1 MEKQLFN
8 VWSNHTNNLGFDS
21 IEQIYSKIKDGSYKK
36 VIEIIRKSNNNELKK
51 QLDGITFSANCGD
64 NSRRTENIEEYT
76 SFIILDF
83 DKLINVKKTKDK
95 IIQSEYTVMCFIS
108 PSGNGLK
115 VLVKT
120 NNYNSENHKSAYNQV
135 QQYYKE
141 FTNEKLDD
149 NTKDAVRLCYFSYDS
164 NAYLNL
170 KAKEFTIENN
180 KKDNVYSKS
189 FDKIIK
195 TVSFTN
201 KKAQFKRGNRNKYM
215 FLLATNCCKMG
226 YNKDEV
232 IEYCCFKY
240 IEVDFEIDE
249 IKRTI
254 NSAYQKNK
262 DFFGVND
269 KYGRNKILNKKDD
282 SNYLISINKNSIN
295 LKMDIDLSE
304 NGKDEA
310 FDFLLNFIEN
320 YLDNKK
326 IV

>member
-8 VWSNHTNNLGFDS
+8 VWNNHTNNLGFDS

-36 VIEIIRKSNNNELKK
+36 VIEGIRKSNNNELKN
-51 QLDGITFSANCGD
+51 QLDAITFSANCGD

-83 DKLINVKKTKDK
+83 DKLTNVEETKDK
-95 IIQSEYTVMCFIS
+95 IIQSENTVMCFIS

-120 NNYNSENHKSAYNQV
+120 NNYNLEYHKLAYTQV
-135 QQYYKE
+135 QKYYEELTTLK
-141 FTNEKLDD
+141 TDD
-149 NTKDAVRLCYFSYDS
+149 NNKDAVRLCYFSYDP

-170 KAKEFTIENN
+170 KAKEFIIQKTN
-180 KKDNVYSKS
+180 KDEIYSKS
-189 FDKIIK
+189 YEDKIIK
-195 TVSFTN
+195 TISFTN
-201 KKAQFKRGNRNKYM
+201 KRAQFKRGNRNKYI

-226 YNKDEV
+226 LDKNEI

-269 KYGRNKILNKKDD
+269 KYDRNKILNKKDD

-295 LKMDIDLSE
+295 LKMDINLSE

-310 FDFLLNFIEN
+310 SDFLLDFIEN
-320 YLDNKK
+320 YLIIKK
-326 IV
+326 